1 MSADIVNTDGNLVT
15 ARITGTLTQAEL
27 GALQKAVGEIIR
39 KQGRTRLLVLVEAF
53 AGWEPGATWG
63 DFTFQVQHDAS
74 IERMAIVGE
83 KQWADLVLLFTSQGL
98 RPFPI
103 EYFDTADLAGARA
116 WLGTGAR

>member
-1 MSADIVNTDGNLVT
+1 MSADIVSIDGDLVT

-27 GALQKAVGEIIR
+27 GALQKATGEIIR

-53 AGWEPGATWG
+53 VGWEPGATWG

-74 IERMAIVGE
+74 VERMAIVGE
-83 KQWADLVLLFTSQGL
+83 KKWADLVLLFTSQGL

-103 EYFDTADLAGARA
+103 EYFDDLAGLAR
-116 WLGTGAR
+116 GSARQPR